1 MLEMLTPVPP
11 PLSLELTLELLLLL
25 FPLLSTPDNEL
36 ESATAFALAA
46 ASALTYD
53 SLRVVPPTFW
63 IWFKSKSA
71 LIPWTCVSW
80 ANSGQTAATAAM
92 TAAIIIFLRIPVLL
106 FCFLH
111 FYSVSTLLTAT
122 LQPPTLNRQSSF
134 LSRFCFSLC
143 LFFMS

>member
-11 PLSLELTLELLLLL
+11 PLSLLLMLLL
-25 FPLLSTPDNEL
+25 FPLLSTPDDED
-36 ESATAFALAA
+36 EADCASATAFALAA

-63 IWFKSKSA
+63 IWSKSA
-71 LIPWTCVSW
+71 AIPWTCVSW
-80 ANSGQTAATAAM
+80 ASSGQTAATAAM
-92 TAAIIIFLRIPVLL
+92 KAAINIFFRIPVLL